1 MEAANGKDMKKR
13 NLRSKSIL
21 ELVIALALIGVLN
34 YLSSRVFHRFDFTKE
49 KRYTLSDASE
59 KLAEA
64 LDDVFYVKIYLDGD
78 DLPPAYKNLRNSTKE
93 MLDEF
98 RYASGGNIEYEI
110 YNPLEGL
117 DGEDLRNVLVELRES
132 GIQVTDLYE
141 KTNDGSRQKLIVPGA
156 HVFYKGQQYAMYLI
170 DPSMTVNNPATLN
183 KAVEALEFTIANT
196 LRRCVQPRRKSI
208 AFLDGHGELADLELL
223 DAKRLLDEYYDVER
237 MNLNFDD
244 SAFYGQ
250 ILEQLKDI
258 PEDSLGFAVD
268 RLIKAKLNAFDAIV
282 IAKPRLAFAERE
294 KYWIDQYIMHGGK
307 VMWMIDPLLV
317 ETDSLARY
325 GRVFT
330 ADYDLNLTDLLFKYG
345 VRVNLDLVQDYNSL
359 IVPFGRE
366 GGGVDPKPW
375 FYFPVV
381 PSMNNHAIN
390 RNIDLVW
397 LQYPASID
405 TVGSPNLKKT
415 VLLQTT
421 GLSRVSN
428 HPVEIDMQ
436 IVRKPPAED
445 YFPNSE
451 VPLAVLVEGKF
462 ESPYTMANRKE
473 LDPEKTFIDHVD
485 NGKMIVVGDGD
496 LMLNLVRQDGQYY
509 PAGYDRLSK
518 KTFGNRQFFM
528 NCIDYLVDD
537 YGLIEVRNKDIQL
550 RLLDKDKINL
560 PKEQNKWKALNM
572 VLPVIIILLFGLING
587 VIRKR
592 KYER

>member
-1 MEAANGKDMKKR
+1 MKKR
-13 NLRSKSIL
+13 NLRSQSIL
-21 ELVIALALIGVLN
+21 ELVLALALIGVLN

-98 RYASGGNIEYEI
+98 RYASGDNIEYEI

-117 DGEDLRNVLVELRES
+117 DGEDLKNVLIELRES

-156 HVFYKGQQYAMYLI
+156 HVFYKGQQYPMYLI

-196 LRRCVQPRRKSI
+196 LRRCVQPSRKTI
-208 AFLDGHGELADLELL
+208 GFMDGHGELADLQLL
-223 DAKRLLDEYYDVER
+223 DAKRLLDEYYDAER

-250 ILEQLKDI
+250 ILDKLNDV

-282 IAKPRLAFAERE
+282 FAKPRLAFAERE
-294 KYWIDQYIMHGGK
+294 KYWIDQYIMQGGK
-307 VMWMIDPLLV
+307 VMWMIDPLMI
-317 ETDSLARY
+317 ETDTLARY
-325 GRVFT
+325 GKVFT

-375 FYFPVV
+375 FYFPVL

-415 VLLQTT
+415 VLLQST
-421 GLSRVSN
+421 GLSRRSN

-436 IVRKPPAED
+436 VVRRPPAED

-451 VPLAVLVEGKF
+451 EPLAVLVEGKF

-473 LDPEKTFIDHVD
+473 LDPEKTFIDHID

-572 VLPVIIILLFGLING
+572 VLPVVIILLFGLING

>member
-1 MEAANGKDMKKR
+1 MEAASGRHMKKR
-13 NLRSKSIL
+13 NLRSQALIQL
-21 ELVIALALIGVLN
+21 AIALALLVVGN
-34 YLSSRVFHRFDFTKE
+34 YISSRIFHRFDFTKE
-49 KRYTLSDASE
+49 KRYTLSDAS
-59 KLAEA
+59 KNLAA
-64 LDDVFYVKIYLDGD
+64 DLDDILYVKIYLDGD
-78 DLPPAYKNLRNSTKE
+78 DLPPAYKNLRNAAKE

-98 RYASGGNIEYEI
+98 RYASDGYIEYEI

-117 DGEDLRNVLVELRES
+117 EGEELRNVLVEMNQS
-132 GIQVTDLYE
+132 GLQVTDLYE

-156 HVFYKGQQYAMYLI
+156 HVFYKGAQYPMFLV
-170 DPSMTVNNPATLN
+170 DPSMTVNNPATMN
-183 KAVEALEFTIANT
+183 KAVEALEFSIANT
-196 LRRCVQPRRKSI
+196 LRRCVMGTRKSV
-208 AFLDGHGELADLELL
+208 AFMSGHGELPDFELM
-223 DAKRLLDEYYDVER
+223 DAKRLLEEYYYVDR

-250 ILEQLKDI
+250 ILDELKNI

-268 RLIKAKLNAFDAIV
+268 RLIKKKLNSYDAI
-282 IAKPRLAFAERE
+282 IFAKPRLAFAERE
-294 KYWIDQYIMHGGK
+294 KYWIDQFIMQGGK
-307 VMWMIDPLLV
+307 VIWMIDPLLI

-325 GRVFT
+325 GKVFT

-345 VRVNLDLVQDYNSL
+345 VRVNLDVVQDYSSL

-366 GGGVDPKPW
+366 GGGIDPKPW

-390 RNIDLVW
+390 RNLDLVW

-405 TVGSPNLKKT
+405 TVGSPSLKKT
-415 VLLQTT
+415 ILLQSTT
-421 GLSRVSN
+421 LSRVSN
-428 HPVEIDMQ
+428 HPAEVDMQ

-445 YFPNSE
+445 YFPNKNE
-451 VPLAVLVEGKF
+451 PLAVLVEGKF
-462 ESPYTMANRKE
+462 ESLYKMANRKE
-473 LDPEKTFIDHVD
+473 LDPEKNFIAE
-485 NGKMIVVGDGD
+485 NAKGKMIVVGDGD
-496 LMLNLVRQDGQYY
+496 LMTNIVRQDGQYY

-560 PKEQNKWKALNM
+560 PKEQNKWKAINM
-572 VLPVIIILLFGLING
+572 VVPVVLILIFGLING
-587 VIRKR
+587 FIRKR

>member
-1 MEAANGKDMKKR
+1 MEAANGKGMKKR
-13 NLRSKSIL
+13 NLRSQSIL
-21 ELVIALALIGVLN
+21 ELVLALALIGVLN

-59 KLAEA
+59 KLAGA

-98 RYASGGNIEYEI
+98 RYASDNNIEYEI

-117 DGEDLRNVLVELRES
+117 EGEDLRNVLVELRES

-156 HVFYKGQQYAMYLI
+156 HVFYKGQQYPMYLI

-196 LRRCVQPRRKSI
+196 LRRCVQTSRKRI
-208 AFLDGHGELADLELL
+208 AFLDGHGELADLQLL

-250 ILEQLKDI
+250 ILDQLKDV

-268 RLIKAKLNAFDAIV
+268 RLIKAKLNSYDAV
-282 IAKPRLAFAERE
+282 VVAKPRLAFAERE
-294 KYWIDQYIMHGGK
+294 KYWIDQYIMQGGK
-307 VMWMIDPLLV
+307 VMWMIDPLLI

-325 GRVFT
+325 GKVFT

-345 VRVNLDLVQDYNSL
+345 IRVNLDLVQDYNSL

-375 FYFPVV
+375 FYFPVL

-397 LQYPASID
+397 LQYPATID
-405 TVGSPNLKKT
+405 TVGSPSLKKT
-415 VLLQTT
+415 VLLQST

-436 IVRKPPAED
+436 VVRKPPAED
-445 YFPNSE
+445 YFPNSDE
-451 VPLAVLVEGKF
+451 PLAVLVEGRF

-587 VIRKR
+587 MIRKR

>member
-1 MEAANGKDMKKR
+1 MKKT
-13 NLRSKSIL
+13 NLRSRSLI
-21 ELVIALALIGVLN
+21 ELGLALALLVVLN

-49 KRYTLSDASE
+49 KRYTLSDASI
-59 KLAEA
+59 KLAES

-78 DLPPAYKNLRNSTKE
+78 DLPPAYKNLRNSAKE
-93 MLDEF
+93 MFDEF

-117 DGEDLRNVLVELRES
+117 EGEDLRNVLLELRES
-132 GIQVTDLYE
+132 GIQATDLYE

-156 HVFYKGQQYAMYLI
+156 HVFYKGSQYSMHLI
-170 DPSMTVNNPATLN
+170 DPSMTVNNPGTLN
-183 KAVEALEFTIANT
+183 KAVEALEFAIANT
-196 LRRCVQPRRKSI
+196 IRRCVQSEMKSI
-208 AFLDGHGELADLELL
+208 AFMDGHGELENFELL
-223 DAKRLLDEYYDVER
+223 DAKRLLEEYYRVDR

-250 ILEQLKDI
+250 IVDKLEGI
-258 PEDSLGFAVD
+258 SEDSLGFAVD
-268 RLIKAKLNAFDAIV
+268 KLIKEKLNSYDAILF
-282 IAKPRLAFAERE
+282 AKPRVAFAERE
-294 KYWIDQYIMHGGK
+294 KYWIDQYIMQGGK
-307 VMWMIDPLLV
+307 VMWMIDPLLI

-325 GRVFT
+325 GKVFT

-366 GGGVDPKPW
+366 GGGVEPKPW

-390 RNIDLVW
+390 RNLDLVW
-397 LQYPASID
+397 LQYPATID
-405 TVGSPNLKKT
+405 TVGSPSLKKT
-415 VLLQTT
+415 VLLQST

-428 HPVEIDMQ
+428 HPVEVDMQ
-436 IVRKPPAED
+436 IVRRPPADD
-445 YFPNSE
+445 YFPNRDE
-451 VPLAVLVEGKF
+451 PLAVLVEGRF
-462 ESPYTMANRKE
+462 ESPYTLANRTE
-473 LDPEKTFIDHVD
+473 LDPQKTFKDHVE

-496 LMLNLVRQDGQYY
+496 LMANLIRKDGQYY
-509 PAGYDRLSK
+509 PAGYDRMSK

-528 NCIDYLVDD
+528 NCVDYLVDD
-537 YGLIEVRNKDIQL
+537 FGLIEVRNKDIQL
-550 RLLDKDKINL
+550 RLLDQEKINL
-560 PKEQNKWKALNM
+560 PKEQNKWKAINM
-572 VLPVIIILLFGLING
+572 VVPVVLILLFGVING

>member
-1 MEAANGKDMKKR
+1 MKKR
-13 NLRSKSIL
+13 NLRAQSIL
-21 ELVIALALIGVLN
+21 ELAVALALIIVLN
-34 YLSSRVFHRFDFTKE
+34 FLSSRVFHRFDFTKE
-49 KRYTLSDASE
+49 KRYTLSNASE
-59 KLAEA
+59 KLSEA
-64 LDDVFYVKIYLDGD
+64 LDDILYVKIYLDGD

-117 DGEDLRNVLVELRES
+117 EGEDLRNVLLELRES

-156 HVFYKGQQYAMYLI
+156 HVFYKGAQYPMYLI

-183 KAVEALEFTIANT
+183 KAVEGLEFTIANT
-196 LRRCVQPRRKSI
+196 LRRCVQTSRKSI
-208 AFLDGHGELADLELL
+208 AFMDGHAELADIELL
-223 DAKRLLDEYYDVER
+223 DAKRLLDEYYDVDR

-244 SAFYGQ
+244 SAFYSQ
-250 ILEQLKDI
+250 ILDQLKDI
-258 PEDSLGFAVD
+258 PEDSLGYAVD
-268 RLIKAKLNAFDAIV
+268 RLIKARLNSYDAIV
-282 IAKPRLAFAERE
+282 FAKPRLAFAERE
-294 KYWIDQYIMHGGK
+294 KYWIDQYIMQGGK
-307 VMWMIDPLLV
+307 VMWMIDPLLI
-317 ETDSLARY
+317 ETDTLARY
-325 GRVFT
+325 GKVYT
-330 ADYDLNLTDLLFKYG
+330 VDYDLNLTDLLFKYG

-390 RNIDLVW
+390 RNLDLVW
-397 LQYPASID
+397 LQYPATID
-405 TVGSPNLKKT
+405 TVGSSLLKKT
-415 VLLQTT
+415 VLLQST

-451 VPLAVLVEGKF
+451 EPLAVLVEGKF
-462 ESPYTMANRKE
+462 ESLYTMANRKE
-473 LDPEKTFIDHVD
+473 LDPSNTFIDHVD

-496 LMLNLVRQDGQYY
+496 LMLNLIRQDGQYY

-537 YGLIEVRNKDIQL
+537 FGLIEVRNKDIQL

>member
-1 MEAANGKDMKKR
+1 MEAANGKGMKKR
-13 NLRSKSIL
+13 NLRSQSIL
-21 ELVIALALIGVLN
+21 ELVLALALIGVLN

-59 KLAEA
+59 KLAGA

-98 RYASGGNIEYEI
+98 RYASDNNIEYEI

-117 DGEDLRNVLVELRES
+117 EGEELRNVLVELRES

-156 HVFYKGQQYAMYLI
+156 HVFYKGQQYPMYLI

-196 LRRCVQPRRKSI
+196 LRRCVQPSRKRI
-208 AFLDGHGELADLELL
+208 AFLDGHGELADLQLL

-250 ILEQLKDI
+250 ILDQLKDV

-268 RLIKAKLNAFDAIV
+268 RLIKAKLNSYDAV
-282 IAKPRLAFAERE
+282 VVAKPRLAFAERE
-294 KYWIDQYIMHGGK
+294 KYWIDQYIMQGGK
-307 VMWMIDPLLV
+307 VMWMIDPLLI

-325 GRVFT
+325 GKVFT

-345 VRVNLDLVQDYNSL
+345 IRVNLDLVQDYNSL

-375 FYFPVV
+375 FYFPVL

-397 LQYPASID
+397 LQYPATID
-405 TVGSPNLKKT
+405 TVGSPSLKKT
-415 VLLQTT
+415 VLLQST

-436 IVRKPPAED
+436 VVRKPPAED
-445 YFPNSE
+445 YFPNSDE
-451 VPLAVLVEGKF
+451 PLAVLVEGRF

-587 VIRKR
+587 MIRKR

>member
-1 MEAANGKDMKKR
+1 MEAANGKGMKKR
-13 NLRSKSIL
+13 NLRSQSIL
-21 ELVIALALIGVLN
+21 ELVLALALIGVLN

-59 KLAEA
+59 KLAGA

-98 RYASGGNIEYEI
+98 RYSSDNNIEYEI

-117 DGEDLRNVLVELRES
+117 EGEDLRNVLVELRES

-156 HVFYKGQQYAMYLI
+156 HVFYKGQQYPMYLI

-196 LRRCVQPRRKSI
+196 LRRCVQPSRKRI
-208 AFLDGHGELADLELL
+208 AFLDGHGELADLQLL

-250 ILEQLKDI
+250 ILDQLKDV

-268 RLIKAKLNAFDAIV
+268 RLIKAKLNSYDAV
-282 IAKPRLAFAERE
+282 VVAKPRLAFAERE
-294 KYWIDQYIMHGGK
+294 KYWIDQYIMQGGK
-307 VMWMIDPLLV
+307 VMWMIDPLLI

-325 GRVFT
+325 GKVFT

-345 VRVNLDLVQDYNSL
+345 IRVNLDLVQDYNSL

-375 FYFPVV
+375 FYFPVL

-397 LQYPASID
+397 LQYPATID
-405 TVGSPNLKKT
+405 TVGSPSLKKT
-415 VLLQTT
+415 VLLQST

-436 IVRKPPAED
+436 VVRKPPAED
-445 YFPNSE
+445 YFPNSDE
-451 VPLAVLVEGKF
+451 PLAVLVEGRF

-587 VIRKR
+587 MIRKR

>member
-1 MEAANGKDMKKR
+1 LGAASGKDMKKR
-13 NLRSKSIL
+13 NLRAQSIL
-21 ELVIALALIGVLN
+21 ELAVALALIIVLN
-34 YLSSRVFHRFDFTKE
+34 FLSSRVFHRFDFTKE
-49 KRYTLSDASE
+49 KRYTLSNASE
-59 KLAEA
+59 KLSEA
-64 LDDVFYVKIYLDGD
+64 LDDILYVKIYLDGD

-117 DGEDLRNVLVELRES
+117 EGEDLRNVLLELRES

-156 HVFYKGQQYAMYLI
+156 HVFYKGAQYPMYLI

-183 KAVEALEFTIANT
+183 KAVEGLEFTIANT
-196 LRRCVQPRRKSI
+196 LRRCVQTSRKSI
-208 AFLDGHGELADLELL
+208 AFMDGHAELADIELL
-223 DAKRLLDEYYDVER
+223 DAKRLLDEYYDVDR

-244 SAFYGQ
+244 SAFYSQ
-250 ILEQLKDI
+250 ILDQLKDI
-258 PEDSLGFAVD
+258 PEDSLGYAVD
-268 RLIKAKLNAFDAIV
+268 RLIKARLNSYDAIV
-282 IAKPRLAFAERE
+282 FAKPRLAFAERE
-294 KYWIDQYIMHGGK
+294 KYWIDQYIMQGGK
-307 VMWMIDPLLV
+307 VMWMIDPLLI
-317 ETDSLARY
+317 ETDTLARY
-325 GRVFT
+325 GKVYT
-330 ADYDLNLTDLLFKYG
+330 VDYDLNLTDLLFKYG

-390 RNIDLVW
+390 RNLDLVW
-397 LQYPASID
+397 LQYPATID
-405 TVGSPNLKKT
+405 TVGSSLLKKT
-415 VLLQTT
+415 VLLQST

-451 VPLAVLVEGKF
+451 EPLAVLVEGKF
-462 ESPYTMANRKE
+462 ESLYTMANRKE
-473 LDPEKTFIDHVD
+473 LDPSNTFIDHVD

-496 LMLNLVRQDGQYY
+496 LMLNLIRQDGQYY

-537 YGLIEVRNKDIQL
+537 FGLIEVRNKDIQL

>member
-1 MEAANGKDMKKR
+1 MKKR
-13 NLRSKSIL
+13 NLRSQSIL
-21 ELVIALALIGVLN
+21 ELVLALALIGVLN

-98 RYASGGNIEYEI
+98 RYASGDNIEYEI

-117 DGEDLRNVLVELRES
+117 DGEDLKNVLIELRES

-156 HVFYKGQQYAMYLI
+156 HVFYKGQQYPMYLI

-196 LRRCVQPRRKSI
+196 LRRCVQPSRKTI
-208 AFLDGHGELADLELL
+208 GFMDGHGELADLQLL
-223 DAKRLLDEYYDVER
+223 DAKRLLDEYYDAER

-250 ILEQLKDI
+250 ILDKLNDV

-282 IAKPRLAFAERE
+282 FAKPRLAFAERE
-294 KYWIDQYIMHGGK
+294 KYWIDQYIMQGGK
-307 VMWMIDPLLV
+307 VMWMIDPLMI
-317 ETDSLARY
+317 ETDTLARY
-325 GRVFT
+325 GKVFT

-375 FYFPVV
+375 FYFPVL

-415 VLLQTT
+415 VLLQST
-421 GLSRVSN
+421 GLSRRSN

-436 IVRKPPAED
+436 VVRKPPAED

-451 VPLAVLVEGKF
+451 EPLAVLVEGKF

-473 LDPEKTFIDHVD
+473 LDPEKTFIDHID

-572 VLPVIIILLFGLING
+572 VLPVVIILLFGLING

>member
-1 MEAANGKDMKKR
+1 MEAASGRHMKKR
-13 NLRSKSIL
+13 NLRSQALIQL
-21 ELVIALALIGVLN
+21 AIALALLVVGN
-34 YLSSRVFHRFDFTKE
+34 YISSRIFHRFDFTKE
-49 KRYTLSDASE
+49 KRYTLSDAS
-59 KLAEA
+59 KNLAA
-64 LDDVFYVKIYLDGD
+64 DLDDILYVKIYLDGD
-78 DLPPAYKNLRNSTKE
+78 DLPPAYKNLRNAAKE

-98 RYASGGNIEYEI
+98 RYASDGYIEYEI

-117 DGEDLRNVLVELRES
+117 EGEELRNVLVEMNQS
-132 GIQVTDLYE
+132 GLQVTDLYE

-156 HVFYKGQQYAMYLI
+156 HVFYKGAQYPMFLV
-170 DPSMTVNNPATLN
+170 DPSMTVNNPATMN

-196 LRRCVQPRRKSI
+196 LRRCVMGTRKSV
-208 AFLDGHGELADLELL
+208 AFMSGHGELPDFELM
-223 DAKRLLDEYYDVER
+223 DAKRLLEEYYYVDR

-250 ILEQLKDI
+250 ILDELKNI

-268 RLIKAKLNAFDAIV
+268 RLIKKKLNSYDAI
-282 IAKPRLAFAERE
+282 IFAKPRLAFAERE
-294 KYWIDQYIMHGGK
+294 KYWIDQFIMQGGK
-307 VMWMIDPLLV
+307 VMWMIDPLLI

-325 GRVFT
+325 GKVFT

-345 VRVNLDLVQDYNSL
+345 VRVNLDVVQDYSSL

-366 GGGVDPKPW
+366 GGGIDPKPW

-390 RNIDLVW
+390 RNLDLVW

-405 TVGSPNLKKT
+405 TVGSPSLKKT
-415 VLLQTT
+415 ILLQSTT
-421 GLSRVSN
+421 LSRVSN
-428 HPVEIDMQ
+428 HPAEVDMQ

-445 YFPNSE
+445 YFPNKNE
-451 VPLAVLVEGKF
+451 PLAVLVEGKF
-462 ESPYTMANRKE
+462 ESLYKMANRKE
-473 LDPEKTFIDHVD
+473 LDPEKNFIAE
-485 NGKMIVVGDGD
+485 NAKGKMIVVGDGD
-496 LMLNLVRQDGQYY
+496 LMTNIVRQDGQYY

-560 PKEQNKWKALNM
+560 PKEQNKWKAINM
-572 VLPVIIILLFGLING
+572 VVPVVLILIFGLING
-587 VIRKR
+587 FIRKR